1 MRAFV
6 LSLMCVIAVH
16 AVDGDARSWPIPRT
30 QLAIIA
36 PAAWTAQQDHAGA
49 VLVLRSGLPTTITGD
64 AAERGRGIIAIALQQ
79 VKDEPP
85 FAFAVRCRTDLE
97 RTATGL
103 KLGVQEPLELGG
115 QQWTKQ
121 PYRMQVGQFTFAQ
134 ELYATV
140 IGGVGI
146 CVTCSSSAEAFDQ
159 WRPVFDAAI
168 TSLGRSRL
176 TIDLK

>member
-1 MRAFV
+1 MRALV
-6 LSLMCVIAVH
+6 LSLMCVIAV
-16 AVDGDARSWPIPRT
+16 AAADGDARTWPIPRT

-36 PAAWTAQQDHAGA
+36 PATWTAQQDHAGA
-49 VLVLRSGLPTTITGD
+49 VLVLRSGLPTALTGD
-64 AAERGRGIIAIALQQ
+64 AAERGRGIIAIALQP

-103 KLGVQEPLELGG
+103 QLGTQEPLELGG
-115 QQWTKQ
+115 QKWTKQ

-146 CVTCSSSAEAFDQ
+146 CVTCSSSDEAFAE
-159 WRPVFDAAI
+159 WRGAFDAKI
-168 TSLGRSRL
+168 GRAHV
-176 TIDLK
+176 